1 MWLSSCCL
9 LLLASKFK
17 LFTVCIYIQLR
28 SWAFQCVY
36 LVFLRL
42 FSQILKLWNSRNRES
57 TFFKQSCEKD
67 LKRKKEKSQ
76 TKTRTLSFLASVYI
90 NWTRQKHETTWRWI
104 WRKEGWTALE
114 TKWWF
119 CSHAAQGWLSLRWSA
134 QTCLYGCLWCP
145 CMHTIAHAPVN
156 TREKQSQK
164 VLNPKISGPV
174 IQALSWWGLSSF
186 RLLRQH
192 FANQHHNKNAGLA

>member
-1 MWLSSCCL
+1 MYLSLLFPLLKLDMQDCVTPTIQRLNTGKTGRKLVPAKSCGCPPAVYYCWPQNL
-9 LLLASKFK
+9 NF
-17 LFTVCIYIQLR
+17 FTVCIYIQLR

-57 TFFKQSCEKD
+57 IFFKQSCEKD

-104 WRKEGWTALE
+104 WRKVE
-114 TKWWF
+114 
-119 CSHAAQGWLSLRWSA
+119 Q
-134 QTCLYGCLWCP
+134 LWRP
-145 CMHTIAHAPVN
+145 SDGFARM
-156 TREKQSQK
+156 
-164 VLNPKISGPV
+164 
-174 IQALSWWGLSSF
+174 
-186 RLLRQH
+186 QH
-192 FANQHHNKNAGLA
+192 RAD